1 MNVGFIG
8 LGIMGRPMALNLL
21 KHGHSLTVWSRRGN
35 SMRPLLD
42 AGGRGAAS
50 PAEVAGV
57 SEVVFSM
64 VSDAPDVREVM
75 LGARG
80 VGRAGKGG

>member
-21 KHGHSLTVWSRRGN
+21 KHGHSLSVWSRRDD

-42 AGGRGAAS
+42 AGARGAAS
-50 PAEVAGV
+50 PAEVAGAA
-57 SEVVFSM
+57 EVVISM
-64 VSDAPDVREVM
+64 VSDAPDVREALAVQRC
-75 LGARG
+75 LY
-80 VGRAGKGG
+80 V